1 MNGARLNL
9 IGLTPEDRI
18 HTAIEHR
25 TAYSLD
31 RCELNVYET
40 RKATSGVHLTFGGF
54 TITSMVRGKKV
65 LHEVGEK
72 AAQEYVPGQT
82 MLVPSTGAMDIDFPE
97 ASPWKPTQCTA
108 LVIEQEHFDKQLDYL
123 NERQPLVDGRPWRID
138 PTRPLL
144 QNDEELAR
152 LSDRMIRV
160 LSGTDPLKDI
170 LSDLILKEIVLS
182 LVRLQNRAELLEQG
196 AEAPWNLRFKA
207 VVEYIR
213 RNLTE
218 PIPVERLYQLA
229 GMSRSAFYRAFTE
242 QFGMGPNQLVLHER
256 MRYAKQL
263 LAEPDVPVK
272 EVCFASGFND
282 PNYFTRQF
290 KKMEGIT
297 PQEFKRMAP
306 GG

>member
-1 MNGARLNL
+1 
-9 IGLTPEDRI
+9 
-18 HTAIEHR
+18 
-25 TAYSLD
+25 
-31 RCELNVYET
+31 
-40 RKATSGVHLTFGGF
+40 
-54 TITSMVRGKKV
+54 
-65 LHEVGEK
+65 
-72 AAQEYVPGQT
+72 
-82 MLVPSTGAMDIDFPE
+82 
-97 ASPWKPTQCTA
+97 
-108 LVIEQEHFDKQLDYL
+108 
-123 NERQPLVDGRPWRID
+123 
-138 PTRPLL
+138 
-144 QNDEELAR
+144 
-152 LSDRMIRV
+152 
-160 LSGTDPLKDI
+160 LKDI

-196 AEAPWNLRFKA
+196 AEAPWNLHFKA